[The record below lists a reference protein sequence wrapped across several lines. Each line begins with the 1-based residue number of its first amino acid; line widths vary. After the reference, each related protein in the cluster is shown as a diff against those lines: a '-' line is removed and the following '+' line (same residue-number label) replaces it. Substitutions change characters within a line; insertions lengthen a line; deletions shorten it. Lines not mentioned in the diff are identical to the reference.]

1 MCLAWGFHILI
12 SFVPN
17 KSPVRWIFLSQFT
30 GEKIGAQIM
39 YSHRNEKVKTMGCE
53 STWSESPCWD
63 EFSCLKCSCLSTGN
77 HIKTF
82 EFKMQAFP
90 GPPHPNNSGFPHSWF
105 SLWWIPAKPNFHPAC
120 PPGFTP
126 HGKTTEHLPSPFTEI
141 SSSLGTLFQGQ

>member
-53 STWSESPCWD
+53 STRDLNPHAGMNS
-63 EFSCLKCSCLSTGN
+63 LVLS
-77 HIKTF
+77 
-82 EFKMQAFP
+82 A
-90 GPPHPNNSGFPHSWF
+90 
-105 SLWWIPAKPNFHPAC
+105 AA
-120 PPGFTP
+120 
-126 HGKTTEHLPSPFTEI
+126 
-141 SSSLGTLFQGQ
+141 